1 MTRYGKLLL
10 PGLALLLG
18 FPAVAAADGRAVA
31 LEVDRRMY
39 AGIAGFTAQSRMRA
53 EDGAGSGTNSLSDGL
68 LLRLGRTGRPARYDV
83 ELARTNYDEGE
94 LWLTMASLDYLIPGG
109 DLFSGYVGIVGGYG
123 RIEWNSNDPFGGGDN
138 FGVRGERDSSYVAGL
153 RGGGLIEVTDLVQ
166 VEIGYRYL
174 HTEFSRQF
182 DGNDGGGKVQVR
194 NLRMVHAGVNF
205 RF

>member
-1 MTRYGKLLL
+1 MNRYGRLLL
-10 PGLALLLG
+10 TAVALLLG
-18 FPAVAAADGRAVA
+18 FPGVSAADGRAVA

-53 EDGAGSGTNSLSDGL
+53 SDDAGSSTNTLSDGPL
-68 LLRLGRTGRPARYDV
+68 FRLGRTGRPARYDV
-83 ELARTNYDEGE
+83 ELARTGYDEGE

-109 DLFSGYVGIVGGYG
+109 SLFSGYLGITGGYG
-123 RIEWNSNDPFGGGDN
+123 RLEWKSNDPFGADRD
-138 FGVRGERDSSYVAGL
+138 FGVRGERDSSYVAGI

-174 HTEFSRQF
+174 HTEFSRRF
-182 DGNDGGGKVQVR
+182 DDDGEGGKVQVR